1 MPPHVS
7 GQDLP
12 AKLLS
17 ITGQV
22 VLRLEKIPQ
31 IRKGLPTRDENQE
44 FTLGCMK

>member
-17 ITGQV
+17 TTGQV
-22 VLRLEKIPQ
+22 VLRLENISQTRNGSPS
-31 IRKGLPTRDENQE
+31 RDENRE
-44 FTLGCMK
+44 FVLGCMK